1 MATTFIPTRA
11 GVEEDKTAVNDL
23 ILTRILVRGLLT
35 SGIFQVFITN
45 FRLFCKSEQVKD
57 VNVKAS
63 VSFRSGS
70 GSYTVQVGRAVLT
83 V

>member
-11 GVEEDKTAVNDL
+11 GVEEDKTAVSDL
-23 ILTRILVRGLLT
+23 
-35 SGIFQVFITN
+35 SDVFITN

-57 VNVKAS
+57 ANVKAS

-70 GSYTVQVGRAVLT
+70 GSYTAQVGSLANVG